1 MPAEINPLLDTL
13 QSLVVRYPRLTGSGN
28 RALTRLAQRMSVSSP
43 STQHRTHDAT
53 RLMYKS
59 FFLFVDHADRA
70 LPSSLL
76 LYTYLPN
83 PPRPPFRLLLLGAS
97 GTKETAVVN
106 LAATH
111 G

>member
-1 MPAEINPLLDTL
+1 MPADINPLLDTL
-13 QSLVVRYPRLTGSGN
+13 QSLVVRYPRLTGSGE
-28 RALTRLAQRMSVSSP
+28 RALTRLAQLKSVSS
-43 STQHRTHDAT
+43 SSTHDAT

-59 FFLFVDHADRA
+59 FFFR
-70 LPSSLL
+70 LPRRSCIANQSTAAVHLC
-76 LYTYLPN
+76 N
-83 PPRPPFRLLLLGAS
+83 PPPPPFRLLLVGAS

>member
-1 MPAEINPLLDTL
+1 MPAEINPLLETL
-13 QSLVVRYPRLTGSGN
+13 QSLVVRYPRLTGSGD
-28 RALTRLAQRMSVSSP
+28 RALTRLAQLKSVSSP

-53 RLMYKS
+53 RLIYKS
-59 FFLFVDHADRA
+59 FFLFVYHADRA
-70 LPSSLL
+70 LPKSTAVHLCTPS
-76 LYTYLPN
+76 
-83 PPRPPFRLLLLGAS
+83 RAPFRLLLLGAS